1 MTHCPDPTEWVLY
14 AAGEMPAPRRDELDD
29 HLAACDACRR
39 ELSRL
44 RRGLEALETLEAAPP
59 VRAEALHALRRRLAA
74 EVQRR
79 GKRRPRRRRHPLRW
93 IGAAAAAAAAVVALA
108 VLLTHEPE
116 QPAWPDQDQ
125 VDAEITE
132 IAAAIELL
140 ESDTSAIAWDFETQ
154 DEPTPPKTPAG
165 QSRSDPDDAAARH
178 G

>member
-1 MTHCPDPTEWVLY
+1 MTRCPDQTEWVLY
-14 AAGEMPAPRRDELDD
+14 AAGEVPAPRQDELTD

-39 ELSRL
+39 ELGRL

-74 EVQRR
+74 EAQRR

-93 IGAAAAAAAAVVALA
+93 IGAAAAVAASVVALA
-108 VLLTHEPE
+108 VLLTPEPQ
-116 QPAWPDQDQ
+116 QPAWPDQGQ

-140 ESDTSAIAWDFETQ
+140 ESDTFTIAWDFEPQ

-165 QSRSDPDDAAARH
+165 QSRSDPDDAGARH